1 MFCSLTRLY
10 IFVWCFL
17 YMFADIF
24 YSFIY
29 FSSGTF
35 DTFSVERAVP
45 MNVVYLIE

>member
-1 MFCSLTRLY
+1 MFCSLALLY
-10 IFVWCFL
+10 ILCLVFL

-45 MNVVYLIE
+45 MNIVYLIE